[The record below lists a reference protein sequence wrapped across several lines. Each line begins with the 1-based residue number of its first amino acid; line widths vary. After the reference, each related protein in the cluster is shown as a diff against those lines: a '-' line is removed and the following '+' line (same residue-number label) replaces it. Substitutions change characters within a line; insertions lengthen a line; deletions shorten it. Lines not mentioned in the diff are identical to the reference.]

1 VNNALYQTNEQQRG
15 GTTMVLAVDIGNT
28 NIVIG
33 VFKNENLEFIAR
45 VETNKGMTTDE
56 YAIKLKGIFELY
68 NVDVQAIDG
77 AIISSVVPPL
87 TKALADSVK
96 RLTGKT
102 PLVVGPGIKTGLNI
116 LIDNPAQL
124 GSDLV
129 VDSVAALAK
138 YPRPIVIFD
147 MGTATTISVLNATG
161 SFMGGAIFP
170 GVRLSL
176 DALSDR
182 TAQLPHISID
192 APEKVV
198 GTNTIDCM
206 KSGLVFGNA
215 AMVDGMI
222 DHIEA
227 EIGEVATI
235 VATGG
240 LSEEIV
246 KHCRHKV
253 IHNGTLLLEGLY
265 LLYLKNR
272 PH

>member
-1 VNNALYQTNEQQRG
+1 
-15 GTTMVLAVDIGNT
+15 MVLAVDIGNT

-33 VFKNENLEFIAR
+33 VFQNENLKFIAR
-45 VETNKGMTTDE
+45 VETNKSMTTDE
-56 YAIKLKGIFELY
+56 YSVKLKGILELY
-68 NVDVQAIDG
+68 NVDIKSVDG
-77 AIISSVVPPL
+77 AIVSSVVPPL
-87 TKALADSVK
+87 TKALMDSVK
-96 RLTGKT
+96 RLIGKT
-102 PLVVGPGIKTGLNI
+102 PLIVGPGIKTGLNI

-138 YPRPIVIFD
+138 YPRPIVIID
-147 MGTATTISVLNATG
+147 MGTATTISVLSATG
-161 SFMGGAIFP
+161 SFIGGVIYP
-170 GVRLSL
+170 GVRISL

-192 APEKVV
+192 APVKVV

-222 DHIEA
+222 DQIEA
-227 EIGEVATI
+227 EIGTIATV

-246 KHCRHKV
+246 KHCHHT
-253 IHNGTLLLEGLY
+253 IINNGNLLLEGLY
-265 LLYLKNR
+265 LLYNKNKS
-272 PH
+272 H

>member
-1 VNNALYQTNEQQRG
+1 
-15 GTTMVLAVDIGNT
+15 MVLALDIGNT

-33 VFKNENLEFIAR
+33 VFDDGNLQFIAR
-45 VETNKGMTTDE
+45 IETNRSMTKDE
-56 YAIKLKGIFELY
+56 YTVKLKGILEIY
-68 NVDVQAIDG
+68 EVDIPKVDG

-96 RLTGKT
+96 RLIDKT

-138 YPRPIVIFD
+138 YPRPIIIID
-147 MGTATTISVLNATG
+147 MGTATTICVLNEAG
-161 SFMGGAIFP
+161 SFMGGTIFP
-170 GVRLSL
+170 GIRISL

-192 APEKVV
+192 APDKVI
-198 GTNTIDCM
+198 GTNTIDSM

-222 DHIEA
+222 DRIESEMGA
-227 EIGEVATI
+227 VATV

-246 KHCRHKV
+246 KNCQHSI
-253 IHNGTLLLEGLY
+253 IHNGNLLLEGLY
-265 LLYLKNR
+265 LLYLKNK
-272 PH
+272 HH